1 MNKKFDVI
9 IVGAGPSGCAAA
21 FDLAQEN
28 LDVLLLDRRRFPR
41 VKPCGGALT
50 ARAIGRLRF
59 SIEPVVR
66 SVINEFAASRE
77 LTQHARFSGPAPVSV
92 LTVRQE
98 LDDFVLRRT
107 LQAGARFTRI
117 GRITEILETDKRVT
131 VATGSERFTARFLI
145 GADGANSTVRRLT
158 GQSLQRFGF
167 AIEGHVAA
175 STTDNGCVWYDFG
188 VVPRG
193 YGRIF
198 PKGDHFQV
206 GIYTY
211 DARFRLSKQ
220 QLLWYVQRTLQRSD
234 VFQIVGAPLGMGGWN
249 GEPRRGRVFLVGDAA
264 GLCEPLLGEGLHNA
278 IQSGQ
283 IAAKAILAELAEG
296 TTAHSVFRSGMNDLQ
311 ATLRVDA
318 GVAHAFYR
326 NLGIGY
332 LALTSPIAQY
342 SLMRGY
348 SLGLHMGRI
357 PAALP
362 LLPFL
367 GGSRF

>member
-21 FDLAQEN
+21 YDLARAN
-28 LDVLLLDRRRFPR
+28 LDVLLLDRRSFPR

-50 ARAIGRLRF
+50 VRAISKLRF

-66 SVINEFAASRE
+66 SVISEFAGSRE
-77 LTQHARFSGPAPVSV
+77 LTQHTRFSGPAPVSV
-92 LTVRQE
+92 LTIRKE

-107 LQAGARFTRI
+107 LQAGARFVKI
-117 GRITEILETDKRVT
+117 GRITEILETGRHVI
-131 VATGSERFTARFLI
+131 VATGRDRFTARFLI

-158 GQSLQRFGF
+158 GQSPQRLGF

-175 STTDNGCVWYDFG
+175 STTDNRCVWYDFG

-198 PKGDHFQV
+198 PKGDHFHV

-211 DARFRLSKQ
+211 DARFRLSTQ

-234 VFQIVGAPLGMGGWN
+234 VCNIVGAPIGMGGWA
-249 GEPRRGRVFLVGDAA
+249 GEPSRGRIFLVGDAA
-264 GLCEPLLGEGLHNA
+264 GLCEPLLGEGIHNA
-278 IQSGQ
+278 IRSGQ
-283 IAAKAILAELAEG
+283 IAAGAILAELMDGA
-296 TTAHSVFRSGMNDLQ
+296 TAHSVFRSEMKDLQ
-311 ATLRVDA
+311 NTLRVDA
-318 GVAHAFYR
+318 NVAHAFYR
-326 NLGIGY
+326 DLGLGY
-332 LALTSPIAQY
+332 MALTSPIARY

-348 SLGLHMGRI
+348 SLGLHMGKI

-367 GGSRF
+367 GGSRS